1 MEKPPGQGPVPK
13 PGEGNIVF
21 ENPQAPATGKK
32 NSSAKIR
39 KEAAA
44 AAAPSK
50 DGLEPGDA
58 NETVPMKARKRT
70 KTGCLSKLWLW
81 VPLIALN

>member
-1 MEKPPGQGPVPK
+1 METPLVQGPVPK
-13 PGEGNIVF
+13 PGEGSIVF

-32 NSSAKIR
+32 HSSAKMR
-39 KEAAA
+39 KEAA

-70 KTGCLSKLWLW
+70 KTGCLSKPWFW
-81 VPLIALN
+81 MPLIALS

>member
-1 MEKPPGQGPVPK
+1 MEKSLVQGPVPQ
-13 PGEGNIVF
+13 PGEGSIVF

-32 NSSAKIR
+32 NSGAKAR
-39 KEAAA
+39 KEAAV
-44 AAAPSK
+44 AAPSK
-50 DGLEPGDA
+50 DGLEPGDT

-81 VPLIALN
+81 MLLIALS

>member
-1 MEKPPGQGPVPK
+1 MEKPLVQGPVPA
-13 PGEGNIVF
+13 PGEGSIVF

-32 NSSAKIR
+32 NSSAKTR
-39 KEAAA
+39 KE
-44 AAAPSK
+44 AAPSK

-58 NETVPMKARKRT
+58 NENVPMKARKRT

-81 VPLIALN
+81 VPLIALS

>member
-13 PGEGNIVF
+13 PGEGSIVF

-32 NSSAKIR
+32 NSSAKTR
-39 KEAAA
+39 KEA

-58 NETVPMKARKRT
+58 NETVTMKARKRT

>member
-1 MEKPPGQGPVPK
+1 MEKPQVPK
-13 PGEGNIVF
+13 PGEGSIVF
-21 ENPQAPATGKK
+21 ENPQAPASGKK
-32 NSSAKIR
+32 NSSAKSR
-39 KEAAA
+39 KEATA

-58 NETVPMKARKRT
+58 NETVTMKARKRT

-81 VPLIALN
+81 MLRITLS